1 MLLRSPR
8 TVERTEGRAVRG
20 RPRGCVL
27 GGGKGWGG
35 GVAVSS
41 EGHGGGSRS
50 LIRVLKLV
58 DRTSLSFVD
67 ASRRGS
73 SPLSDIFVLS
83 RGNIIRDYL
92 WGVKTSSS
100 HNVHKLQAIC
110 GLFLLFCSAA
120 KSSLRPARRAPIP
133 SKPRPI
139 VSLRRL
145 RIPSEI
151 HTVSMRSH
159 PSHPRMGGGSTGAPV
174 LGCSSD
180 RGGRSEPITAWGV
193 YQGV

>member
-1 MLLRSPR
+1 MTAELSVQL
-8 TVERTEGRAVRG
+8 TLALVRK
-20 RPRGCVL
+20 VIF
-27 GGGKGWGG
+27 
-35 GVAVSS
+35 
-41 EGHGGGSRS
+41 
-50 LIRVLKLV
+50 IRVLKLV

-120 KSSLRPARRAPIP
+120 KSSLRPGRGAAIPSNPRALYPFEVGFVSHPRSKPYPCDP
-133 SKPRPI
+133 SKP
-139 VSLRRL
+139 S
-145 RIPSEI
+145 
-151 HTVSMRSH
+151 
-159 PSHPRMGGGSTGAPV
+159 
-174 LGCSSD
+174 
-180 RGGRSEPITAWGV
+180 
-193 YQGV
+193 